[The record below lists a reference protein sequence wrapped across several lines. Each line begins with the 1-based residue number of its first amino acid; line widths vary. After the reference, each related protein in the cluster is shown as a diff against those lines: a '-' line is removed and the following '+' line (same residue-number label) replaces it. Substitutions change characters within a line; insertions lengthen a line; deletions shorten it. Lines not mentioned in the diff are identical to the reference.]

1 MIRTGN
7 QYRESINDGRQVW
20 IDGEKIKDIC
30 NHPSLKPIIDIRAR
44 MYDMAHEDNYQEK
57 LTYLDEETN
66 ELNTVYHKPP
76 RTKDDWYEKD
86 TAMDSLMNDIGGVVI
101 RVSDETVG
109 EMWSL
114 FDGQD
119 VLNEVDPQFAKNI
132 ENHNTKQNRHTT
144 HIMNAIRTRTTTHL
158 IIRL

>member
-1 MIRTGN
+1 
-7 QYRESINDGRQVW
+7 
-20 IDGEKIKDIC
+20 
-30 NHPSLKPIIDIRAR
+30 
-44 MYDMAHEDNYQEK
+44 MAHEDNYQEK

-76 RTKDDWYEKD
+76 LTKDDWYEKD

-119 VLNEVDPQFAKNI
+119 CLLYTSPSPRDQ
-132 ENHNTKQNRHTT
+132 RG
-144 HIMNAIRTRTTTHL
+144 
-158 IIRL
+158 